1 MKILK
6 ITFISAGTLAVLFV
20 LLMLSGYSEGYC
32 YFWPSIDTEYAEGY
46 SEEAFARLTVGMART
61 EAEAIMCQPLGVGT
75 NKRGVVKVSYTC
87 DGAAPFGDFAWF
99 GRGLEISNGVV
110 TRVVNRIY
118 MD

>member
-6 ITFISAGTLAVLFV
+6 IIFVSAGTLAVLFA

-32 YFWPSIDTEYAEGY
+32 YFWPTIDTKYAEGY
-46 SEEAFARLTVGMART
+46 SEKQFAQLTVGMTRA
-61 EAEAIMCQPLGVGT
+61 EAENIMCVPLGVST
-75 NKRGVVKVSYTC
+75 NKSGLVQIFYTS

-99 GRGLEISNGVV
+99 GRGLEASNGVV

-118 MD
+118 YD

>member
-1 MKILK
+1 M
-6 ITFISAGTLAVLFV
+6 LALLFV
-20 LLMLSGYSEGYC
+20 FLMLSGYSEGYC
-32 YFWPSIDTEYAEGY
+32 YFWPSIDTKYAEGY
-46 SEEAFARLTVGMART
+46 SEKEFEQIAVGMART

-75 NKRGVVKVSYTC
+75 NKSGLVQISYTC

-110 TRVVNRIY
+110 TRVVKRMY

>member
-6 ITFISAGTLAVLFV
+6 VTLISTGVLAVLFV

-32 YFWPSIDTEYAEGY
+32 YFWPSIDTGYADGY
-46 SEEAFARLTVGMART
+46 SETNFGKLAVGMART
-61 EAEAIMCQPLGVGT
+61 DAEAIMCAPLGVGT
-75 NKRGVVKVSYTC
+75 NKAGVVRIFYTC

-110 TRVVNRIY
+110 TRVVKTVY